1 MICLRVS
8 IRDLTRKQVAELF
21 DDAQAL
27 LECWDDHGHRGNDI
41 DKAEMLEQ
49 RLRDHGW
56 AVDELDELAFRIVTD
71 GMGAERSQWLP

>member
-8 IRDLTRKQVAELF
+8 IRDLTRQQLAELF

-27 LECWDDHGHRGNDI
+27 LECWDDHGHQGDDT
-41 DKAEMLEQ
+41 DKAEMLEHN
-49 RLRDHGW
+49 LRNEGW

-71 GMGAERSQWLP
+71 GIQAERSQWLP